1 MAFTHAECGG
11 KHDTVA
17 EARACQGPA
26 AAPAGPEDV
35 YQRTSGDLAE
45 EGFYKVGETYFK
57 VQKAKFGSGRLYA
70 KQLLELPR
78 RGEDGTLESKGYW
91 DMARGV
97 VYKLRPED
105 KLTGEQ
111 AAEFGQLYGICMYCW
126 SELTDERSIEVGYGP
141 ICANKR
147 GLPWG

>member
-17 EARACQGPA
+17 EARTCQGPGT
-26 AAPAGPEDV
+26 PADGPEDV
-35 YQRTSGDLAE
+35 YNRPSGDLAE
-45 EGFYKVGETYFK
+45 EGFYKVGETFFK
-57 VQKAKFGSGRLYA
+57 VQKAKLGSGRLYA
-70 KQLLELPR
+70 KQLIELPR
-78 RGEDGTLESKGYW
+78 RVDGVLESKGYW

-97 VYKLRPED
+97 VYKLKPED
-105 KLTGEQ
+105 KLSGEQ
-111 AAEFGQLYGICMYCW
+111 AAEFGQLYGICMFCW

-141 ICANKR
+141 ICASKR